1 MNNKEFGEQL
11 EKRTKD
17 FALRIIRLS
26 SSLPN
31 SIEGKVIKN
40 QITKSGTSIGAN
52 YREANKA
59 RSSADFMNKIKI
71 SEGEANETCYWLE
84 IIHDMNWIE
93 NDNINTVLKEA
104 KELLSIFSSIS
115 INMKNN
121 RD

>member
-11 EKRTKD
+11 EKRTKN